1 MLHAACMEQV
11 NMQITATKL
20 HLEYFVWIIWK
31 TCFLYTYSILTLHGH
46 NHQRKWV
53 CSNTIQELQLQQ
65 HCSNLIFLIICCQG
79 IPLISIFIVLIQKK
93 FFFSQKTWFA
103 TNFSNKQQSCSKCA
117 ASCILLSESS
127 RRSLLDLIT

>member
-79 IPLISIFIVLIQKK
+79 IPLISIFIVLIQN
-93 FFFSQKTWFA
+93 FFFSQKIWFA

-127 RRSLLDLIT
+127 RRSLLDMIT